1 MIRVGLSGNRFSG
14 KNKVAKVFF
23 DSFDIPIFDADIVL
37 KFILNHAALS
47 DLSMNSTILERIGV
61 DYISDD
67 YSMIKLNK
75 VNEDK
80 KFLDLLK
87 IVEKDLFKA
96 YNRFIKNK
104 KALGTLFLI
113 LVFYLRPV
121 GTKEWTET

>member
-1 MIRVGLSGNRFSG
+1 LLKYSLIALIFL
-14 KNKVAKVFF
+14 F
-23 DSFDIPIFDADIVL
+23 FDADIVL

-80 KFLDLLK
+80 
-87 IVEKDLFKA
+87 
-96 YNRFIKNK
+96 NS
-104 KALGTLFLI
+104 
-113 LVFYLRPV
+113 
-121 GTKEWTET
+121 